1 MQNINDV
8 TFDDAL
14 NYFGNSVGAMIVAD
28 QEADSYRS
36 LVRRGIFQRVIS
48 ENGTYEDLVRKLW
61 FHYNSDGREITEAYN
76 VFIPN
81 MGKFVGK
88 YSKRLKLLLDD
99 IPHIVQM
106 TILPVDESGHYLF
119 LLDELDEHEK
129 EEDEE
134 TQNKV
139 STIQNNI
146 YVFTMVF
153 DLVRD
158 TTSSVSPTEI
168 SDEALNY
175 QLSYSEWRNMIV
187 NMIWED
193 EKALFLERSS
203 PEYLK
208 AHFKPGHVESF
219 DLQMV
224 NLDGIFQWVKLIFS
238 RMETTNENDYRFVYM
253 VQNIHET
260 TMSMK
265 ATLKH
270 YEELASRDSLTQL
283 FNHGRIE
290 TELCNAIEQYRK
302 NGQSVGLMII
312 DIDNFKAV
320 NDKYG
325 HAVGDTTLKH
335 FAELIKQTLNG
346 RNTAFG
352 RWGGEEF
359 AAVTYDTDEADLNKL
374 AEALRSAIAEGE
386 FEVVGSITC
395 SIGGT
400 LLRHEDVLESW
411 FERADQAVYTAKT
424 NGRNCVCVK

>member
-1 MQNINDV
+1 MKA
-8 TFDDAL
+8 FDDITFEKAL
-14 NYFGNSVGAMIVAD
+14 DYYGESVGALIIAD
-28 QEADSYRS
+28 QDSDSYRA
-36 LVRRGIFQRVIS
+36 LVRRGIFQELLA
-48 ENGTYEDLVRKLW
+48 ENGTYTELVQTLW
-61 FHYNSDGREITEAYN
+61 LHYSSDGRKITDEYN

-88 YSKRLKLLLDD
+88 YSKRLKLILND
-99 IPHIVQM
+99 ITHIVQM
-106 TILPVDESGHYLF
+106 MTVPVEENGPYLF
-119 LLDELDEHEK
+119 LLDELDEREK

-146 YVFTMVF
+146 YVFTMAF

-158 TTSSVSPTEI
+158 TTSSVSLTEI

-175 QLSYSEWRNMIV
+175 QISYSEWRNTIV

-193 EKALFLERSS
+193 QKELFLERSS
-203 PEYLK
+203 PEYLR
-208 AHFKPGHVESF
+208 AHFKPGDVESF

-238 RMETTNENDYRFVYM
+238 RMETTNENDFRFVYM

-270 YEELASRDSLTQL
+270 YEELALRDSLTHL

-290 TELCNAIEQYRK
+290 TELCNAIEQFRK
-302 NGQSVGLMII
+302 SGQAVGLII
-312 DIDNFKAV
+312 LDIDNFKNV
-320 NDKYG
+320 NDCFG
-325 HAVGDTTLKH
+325 HAVGDSTLQH
-335 FAELIKQTLNG
+335 FAEIIRQTLNG

-359 AAVTYDTDEADLNKL
+359 AAVLYDTSEEDMRHVGEAI
-374 AEALRSAIAEGE
+374 RTAIAEGE
-386 FEVVGSITC
+386 FDTVGSVTC
-395 SIGGT
+395 SVGGT
-400 LLRHEDVLESW
+400 LLRKDDVLDSW
-411 FERADQAVYTAKT
+411 FERADKALYSAKSE
-424 NGRNCVCVK
+424 GRNRVCMN